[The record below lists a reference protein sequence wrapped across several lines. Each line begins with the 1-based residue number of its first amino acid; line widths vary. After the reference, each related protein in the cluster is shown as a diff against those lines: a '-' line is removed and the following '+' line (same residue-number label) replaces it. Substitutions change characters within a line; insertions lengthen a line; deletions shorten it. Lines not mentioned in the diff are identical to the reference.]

1 MSKTIRRTT
10 VILMLATFCVFALL
24 LALSQY
30 MDSDSYEC
38 QVEPIQVQ
46 AGDTYW
52 QYVEKYC
59 TGNIQ
64 VASQDLVKFYGANL
78 RPTQVIYLPKSSD
91 CELEMVTMN
100 NGSEYVYE
108 ECK

>member
-1 MSKTIRRTT
+1 MKQTIKG
-10 VILMLATFCVFALL
+10 VMLGSLLATAAVFATV
-24 LALSQY
+24 LAVNQY
-30 MDSDSYEC
+30 IDSDSYEC

-91 CELEMVTMN
+91 CELEMVILN